1 MFQMH
6 RVDLM
11 TDTLIPDSAK
21 RSLQV
26 QGLRNGATIPR
37 STPMSHLNTSTLLIV
52 PSHQLRLENCP
63 SATCPEAFKR
73 ALGGSFSPLEL
84 NVSYGVQ
91 PANQIN
97 SRHHTCDGPN
107 CRHFTGCDV
116 GVATFNNCFSAV
128 SSVVGGCVLLYAPRW
143 DCAELICT

>member
-26 QGLRNGATIPR
+26 QGLPNGATISR
-37 STPMSHLNTSTLLIV
+37 STPVSHLNTSTLLIV

-116 GVATFNNCFSAV
+116 GVATFNNCFSTV

>member
-26 QGLRNGATIPR
+26 QGLPNGATIPR
-37 STPMSHLNTSTLLIV
+37 STPVSHLNTSTLLIV

-116 GVATFNNCFSAV
+116 GVATFNNCFSTV

>member
-26 QGLRNGATIPR
+26 QGLPNGATIPR
-37 STPMSHLNTSTLLIV
+37 STPVSHLNTSTLLIV

-128 SSVVGGCVLLYAPRW
+128 SSVFGGCVLLYAPRW